1 MIYIQYKADLLGYLG
16 AEAHAVSQIESCYH
30 VELM

>member
-1 MIYIQYKADLLGYLG
+1 MIYIQYKADLVRYLG
-16 AEAHAVSQIESCYH
+16 AEAHAVPQIESFYH